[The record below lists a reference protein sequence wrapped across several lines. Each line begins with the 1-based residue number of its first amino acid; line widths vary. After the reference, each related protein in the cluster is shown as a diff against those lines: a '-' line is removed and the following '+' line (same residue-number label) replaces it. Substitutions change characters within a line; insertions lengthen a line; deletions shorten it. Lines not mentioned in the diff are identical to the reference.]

1 MISSGKDTSTF
12 AKNIREKRNIY
23 LIFATLKKM
32 RITYFAD
39 ILLPLPL
46 PALFTYRVPH
56 DLDKPI
62 AFGMRV
68 IVPFGKSKLY
78 AGLVVKVH
86 ENAPNQVNTKYILDV
101 IDDRPIISERQF
113 QLWQWMANYY
123 LCTLGEV
130 MAAALPSALKLAS
143 ETQIRLHPNFYGDVS
158 MLNPYEL
165 QIAEALSSH
174 ETMTVDE
181 VSKTVNIQKII
192 PVIKSL
198 VDKKIII
205 TDEEIR
211 NPYKAKTETYIRLA
225 DAYANEASF
234 MSLIDKLNGSSKT
247 TAQADFLLS
256 FMMLTKQDK
265 HYDFKVTLP
274 KATLMQAREATP
286 SRLQALLKKDIL
298 VSEDTTISRLA
309 DFSAC
314 SDVKNIELSSPQQTA
329 YNQINEQ
336 FGKFP
341 VVLLHGVTGSGK
353 TEIYIKLIDSVLAQG
368 KQVLYLLPEIALTS
382 QIVNRLRKY
391 FGEKVGVYHS
401 RFNEYERVEIW
412 NRVLEQNTENLQSS
426 KYQLILGARSA
437 LLLPYNNLGLII
449 VDEEHDASY
458 KQQDPAPR
466 YQARD
471 SAIVLANLHH
481 AKTLL
486 GTATPSLESYY
497 NVKQHKFGLVELT
510 QRFAQSKLPDI
521 WVVNLSEAHKKHEM
535 QGLFSQFLIEHIAEA
550 LDKKEQVILFQN
562 RRGYSVRMVCN
573 TCQSMP
579 TCKYCDVTLTYHKK
593 TNLLKC
599 HYCGYAIEVP
609 HECPTCHSTDIEMKG
624 FGTEKVEDTLA
635 EIFPQAAIARMD
647 LDTTRSKNAYQQII
661 TDFEQ
666 HKTDILVGT
675 QMVTKGLDFDRVS
688 VVGILNADSL
698 ISFPDFRAFERAYQ
712 LLAQVSGRAGRK
724 EVPGKVIIQTFQPN
738 HPALQYVETN
748 DFAAMYASQIAE
760 RQEFHFP
767 PITRLIK
774 ITLKNPDE
782 KMVTDAAN
790 VLAQPLREHFPG
802 RVLGPESPLV
812 SRIQNYFLKDFW
824 LKLSKDAH
832 LEEQKAL
839 LQQIIHDFQQNRAF
853 RTVRIVINVDA

>member
-1 MISSGKDTSTF
+1 
-12 AKNIREKRNIY
+12 
-23 LIFATLKKM
+23 M

-46 PALFTYRVPH
+46 PALFTYRIPYE
-56 DLDKPI
+56 LEQPI
-62 AFGMRV
+62 TFGMRV

-86 ENAPNQVNTKYILDV
+86 QHSPEQLNTKYILDV
-101 IDDRPIISERQF
+101 IDDRPIISQRQF
-113 QLWQWMANYY
+113 ELWQWMSNYY

-143 ETQIRLHPNFYGDVS
+143 ETKMRLHPRFDGDVS
-158 MLNPYEL
+158 ILNPNEL
-165 QIAEALSSH
+165 HITEALTYR
-174 ETMTVDE
+174 ETLTVDE
-181 VSKTVNIQKII
+181 ISKAVNIQKILPI
-192 PVIKSL
+192 IKSL
-198 VDKKIII
+198 VDKKVII

-211 NPYKAKTETYIRLA
+211 NPYKAKTETYVRLA
-225 DAYANEASF
+225 DSYSNEAAF
-234 MSLIDKLNGSSKT
+234 MALIDQLNGSSKT

-265 HYDFKVTLP
+265 HYDFKVALP
-274 KATLMQAREATP
+274 KSTLMQAREATP
-286 SRLQALLKKDIL
+286 SRLQTLLKKGIL
-298 VSEDTTISRLA
+298 QSVETTISRLT
-309 DFSAC
+309 DYSAC
-314 SDVKNIELSSPQQTA
+314 SNVENISLSKPQQTA
-329 YNQINEQ
+329 YDQINEQ
-336 FGKFP
+336 FSQFP
-341 VVLLHGVTGSGK
+341 VVLLHGITGSGK

-412 NRVLEQNTENLQSS
+412 NRVLEQDSDNFQSS

-437 LLLPYNNLGLII
+437 LLLPYSNLGLII

-471 SAIVLANLHH
+471 SAIILANMHH
-481 AKTLL
+481 AKVLL

-497 NVKQHKFGLVELT
+497 NVQQHKYGLVKLT

-521 WVVNLSEAHKKHEM
+521 WVVNLSEAYKKHEM
-535 QGLFSQFLIEHIAEA
+535 QGVFSQFLIERIAEA
-550 LDKKEQVILFQN
+550 LEKKEQVILFQN

-573 TCQSMP
+573 SCQSMP

-624 FGTEKVEDTLA
+624 FGTEKVEDTLS
-635 EIFPQAAIARMD
+635 EIFPQAIIARMD

-698 ISFPDFRAFERAYQ
+698 ISFPDFRAFERAFQ
-712 LLAQVSGRAGRK
+712 LLSQVSGRAGRK
-724 EVPGKVIIQTFQPN
+724 EVPGKVIIQTFQPK

-748 DFAAMYASQIAE
+748 DFAAMYDSQIAE
-760 RQEFHFP
+760 RKEFHYP

-774 ITLKNPDE
+774 ITLKHPDE
-782 KMVTDAAN
+782 KTVTDAAN
-790 VLAQPLREHFPG
+790 MLAQPLRENFPG
-802 RVLGPESPLV
+802 KILGPESPLV

-824 LKLSKDAH
+824 LKLSKDNH
-832 LEEQKAL
+832 LEENKVL
-839 LQQIIHDFQQNRAF
+839 LQQIIHDFQQNRTY
-853 RTVRIVINVDA
+853 RTVRIIINVDA